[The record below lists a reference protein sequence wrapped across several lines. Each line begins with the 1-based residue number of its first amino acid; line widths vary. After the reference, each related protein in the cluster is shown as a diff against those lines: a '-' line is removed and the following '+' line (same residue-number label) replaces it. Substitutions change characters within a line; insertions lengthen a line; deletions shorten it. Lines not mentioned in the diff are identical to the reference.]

1 MLARTFESCYTFD
14 PLFFHTS
21 IVRPS
26 VPPYREMRR
35 SLYNCMV
42 PVLGT
47 QTGPFRGVGRQTM
60 DRVLYTGLLTTQFFI
75 VQ

>member
-26 VPPYREMRR
+26 VRPSVPPSAKGSLSREAQPVQ
-35 SLYNCMV
+35 LY
-42 PVLGT
+42 GT
-47 QTGPFRGVGRQTM
+47 GTRYANGT
-60 DRVLYTGLLTTQFFI
+60 L
-75 VQ
+75 